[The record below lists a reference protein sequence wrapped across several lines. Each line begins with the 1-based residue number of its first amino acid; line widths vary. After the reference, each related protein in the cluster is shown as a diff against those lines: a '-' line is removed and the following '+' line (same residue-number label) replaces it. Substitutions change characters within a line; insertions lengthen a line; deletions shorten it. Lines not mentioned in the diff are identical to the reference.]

1 MRSVRCA
8 RYGRESPPGHA
19 LGAPAEE
26 MEPISAKG
34 GEEMSNAL
42 MEELLS
48 LETTTFEVADISE
61 IELGRADAFTGCST
75 SGCSACATCV
85 DT

>member
-1 MRSVRCA
+1 
-8 RYGRESPPGHA
+8 
-19 LGAPAEE
+19 
-26 MEPISAKG
+26 
-34 GEEMSNAL
+34 MSNAL

-61 IELGRADAFTGCST
+61 VELGRADAITACST

-85 DT
+85 DS